1 MITATTTTIVR
12 FTMAYW
18 CLLVAAFLPLV
29 CSILAK
35 YGKAGVP
42 LEQGGFDN
50 NNPRAWLEK
59 QVDWRARANAAQA
72 NTFEALPFFMAAV
85 IIAHQ
90 LGTPQGRLDIMAFV
104 WVILRILYVM
114 AYVAGKGS
122 IRSMIWGLAFAVNI
136 GILLIGYR

>member
-1 MITATTTTIVR
+1 MTTITTIK
-12 FTMAYW
+12 FTLAYW
-18 CLLVAAFLPLV
+18 CLLIAAFLPLI

-35 YGKAGVP
+35 YGKSGIPV
-42 LEQGGFDN
+42 EQGGFDN
-50 NNPRAWLEK
+50 NNPRSWLAR

-104 WVILRILYVM
+104 WVVLRILYVM
-114 AYVAGKGS
+114 AYVAGQGTA
-122 IRSMIWGLAFAVNI
+122 RSAIWGLAFAVNI
-136 GILLIGYR
+136 GILFIGYH

>member
-1 MITATTTTIVR
+1 
-12 FTMAYW
+12 
-18 CLLVAAFLPLV
+18 LLIAAFLPLI

-50 NNPRAWLEK
+50 NNPRSWLAR

-90 LGTPQGRLDIMAFV
+90 LGALQGRLDIMAFV
-104 WVILRILYVM
+104 WVVLRILYVM
-114 AYVAGKGS
+114 AYIAGQGN
-122 IRSMIWGLAFAVNI
+122 IRSLIWSLAFAVNI
-136 GILLIGYR
+136 GILFIGYH